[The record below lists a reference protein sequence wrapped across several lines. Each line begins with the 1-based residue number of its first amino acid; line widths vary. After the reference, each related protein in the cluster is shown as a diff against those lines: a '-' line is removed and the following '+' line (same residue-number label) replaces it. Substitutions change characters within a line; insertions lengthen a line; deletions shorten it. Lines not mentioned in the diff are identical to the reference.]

1 MLKTFKRGIFTGDTA
16 LVLFV
21 LLVVLW
27 IPWLGETPFYS
38 KGEPREAVVAMS
50 MLQSGDWVLP
60 VNAGSEIPFKPPFLA
75 WMIAVFAWVFNGGVV
90 NEFIARLPSAIAA
103 VAMIMGGYYWVKECR
118 GKKFAFTMALVT
130 ATSIEVFRAATACRL
145 DMVLTACMVGA
156 IYMVYTARERRG
168 RDNVGLWAGAALLLT
183 IATMTK
189 GPVGSLLPC
198 LVLGIY
204 LLVRKDNFFK
214 TLGKMVLLC
223 AVSFLLPALWYY
235 AAWKRGGDAFI
246 DLAWEENIGR
256 LLGTMSY
263 ESHEKPIWY
272 VFVTIL
278 LGMMPWT
285 LYFCGCLFRSANYHK
300 WPLKP
305 SGQLA
310 LVAAITVIVFYCIP
324 LSKRSVYLLPAYPFM
339 AYAITALI
347 TELRETGI
355 NRFFGRVMAWLGVIV
370 PLIVIGLAVVPDNPF
385 LPGFKLPSWFS
396 FVVLAVPVVASI
408 WWLMGRT
415 YSSVG
420 MPAIWS
426 LLFAYGAA
434 VMPAVF
440 AEPLHTPEAREA
452 FESLKSAPEKYSFT
466 STGKS
471 SSYWYNY
478 YLNDGLHLL
487 TPGKEFDA
495 LKPGARLVVVNPADT
510 LLLPRSNWKISSMGY
525 NPDVR
530 RDAYLAT
537 KIR

>member
-21 LLVVLW
+21 LLILLW

-38 KGEPREAVVAMS
+38 KGEPREAIVAMT
-50 MLQSGDWVLP
+50 MLESGDWILP
-60 VNAGSEIPFKPPFLA
+60 VNAGCEIPFKPPFLA
-75 WMIAVFAWVFNGGVV
+75 WMIAVFAWLFNGGVV
-90 NEFIARLPSAIAA
+90 NEFISRLPSSIAA
-103 VAMIMGGYYWVKECR
+103 IAMIMGGYYWVKDCR

-130 ATSIEVFRAATACRL
+130 ATSFEVFRAAEACRL

-156 IYMVYTARERRG
+156 IYLVYTARERRG
-168 RDNVGLWAGAALLLT
+168 RDNVGLWAGAAALLS

-198 LVLGIY
+198 LILGIY

-214 TLGKMVLLC
+214 TLGKMTLLC
-223 AVSFLLPALWYY
+223 LVSFLLPALWYY
-235 AAWKRGGDAFI
+235 AAWKQGGQPFF

-256 LLGTMSY
+256 LTGTMSY
-263 ESHEKPIWY
+263 ESHENPFWY

-278 LGMMPWT
+278 LGMLPWT
-285 LYFCGCLFRSANYHK
+285 LYFFACLFRSANYHK

-305 SGQLA
+305 SAQLA
-310 LVAAITVIVFYCIP
+310 LVAAVTVIVFYCIP
-324 LSKRSVYLLPAYPFM
+324 SSKRSVYLLPAYPFL
-339 AYAITALI
+339 AYGVTALI
-347 TELRETGI
+347 TELRETSI
-355 NRFFGRVMAWLGVIV
+355 NRFYGRLMAWLGVIV
-370 PLIVIGLAVVPDNPF
+370 PLVMVALVVIPDEPF
-385 LPGFKLPSWFS
+385 VPGFRLTGWFS
-396 FVVLAVPVVASI
+396 WVILAVPFFVSI

-420 MPAIWS
+420 MPAVWS
-426 LLFAYGAA
+426 LLFAYNAA

-440 AEPLHTPEAREA
+440 AEPLHTDESRAA
-452 FESLKSAPEKYSFT
+452 FETLKSTTGEKYSFT

-471 SSYWYNY
+471 SSYWYNF

-487 TPGKEFDA
+487 TPGPKFDA

-510 LLLPRSNWKISSMGY
+510 LLLPKQQWTISKIY

-530 RDAYLAT
+530 RDSFIAT
-537 KIR
+537 KVK

>member
-156 IYMVYTARERRG
+156 IYMVYTARERRD

-434 VMPAVF
+434 VMPVVF

-471 SSYWYNY
+471 SSELYNY
-478 YLNDGLHLL
+478 YINDGL
-487 TPGKEFDA
+487 P
-495 LKPGARLVVVNPADT
+495 
-510 LLLPRSNWKISSMGY
+510 LLPPG
-525 NPDVR
+525 
-530 RDAYLAT
+530 
-537 KIR
+537 